1 MLIMWF
7 RVIEI
12 ILSGTIE
19 GSFCMK
25 VWDMVDDRM
34 RKLISIF
41 IFIFKIVSWS
51 FENRVFSFILSL

>member
-1 MLIMWF
+1 MWF
-7 RVIEI
+7 RVIGI
-12 ILSGTIE
+12 RLSGTIE

-41 IFIFKIVSWS
+41 IFIFKIASWS